1 MAIPLEDS
9 LRLFGYLSLEEVNE
23 KSLKQNFRRIV
34 RATHPDHGGD
44 GAMFDQALSGFVYL
58 SGVLRRGKGGRDRS
72 QVLHPTDIQQARE
85 AQYAQEMSLIV
96 NDVLD
101 SIRCEQ
107 ESDFIRIFNHQFE
120 AHRATEEGRGF
131 SASEARGYVDWLS
144 SDEKSTVSFASDGVY
159 GSCTMKPP
167 VIQEADLHRMFEYT
181 AKCGKPP
188 VTALM
193 LHPDQM
199 ALRVASGGTALI
211 ASTTDSFT
219 SDLLE
224 RPEYCDLQAAYT
236 KENTLVDK
244 LPEFVETGRTFESV
258 LKEREMV
265 YVSELDRDLAA
276 IAEYEKAKQAEEA
289 AHKQRIQGFFQSTG
303 SSQWALRGMR
313 QEEEEK
319 QEAERLKAGDEKE
332 EAGEKKDDFVKTIGG
347 KKNTPTVE

>member
-1 MAIPLEDS
+1 MSTVLEDS
-9 LRLFGYLSLEEVNE
+9 LRLFGYTTLSEVNE
-23 KSLKQNFRRIV
+23 RSLKHDFKRLAR
-34 RATHPDHGGD
+34 THHPDHGGD
-44 GAMFDQALSGFVYL
+44 GELFDRLLSAFIYL
-58 SGVLRRGKGGRDRS
+58 SGVLRRGTGGRESRG
-72 QVLHPTDIQQARE
+72 VLHPADIQQARE
-85 AQYAQEMSLIV
+85 EQYNVELSVLV
-96 NDVLD
+96 DEVLD
-101 SIRCEQ
+101 EAQHQQDRS
-107 ESDFIRIFNHQFE
+107 FNEAFNAQFE
-120 AHRATEEGRGF
+120 AHRSTEEGRGF
-131 SASEARGYVDWLS
+131 SSSESRGYAEWLGEE
-144 SDEKSTVSFASDGVY
+144 EKSTVSFASDGVY

-199 ALRVASGGTALI
+199 AVRVASGGMSLI

-219 SDLLE
+219 SDPLE

-236 KENTLVDK
+236 QENTLVDK
-244 LPEFVETGRTFESV
+244 LPEFVETGRTFEEV

-289 AHKQRIQGFFQSTG
+289 EHKQRIQGFFQSTG

-313 QEEEEK
+313 QAEEEK
-319 QEAERLKAGDEKE
+319 QEAERLKAGEEKQDEKQ
-332 EAGEKKDDFVKTIGG
+332 DTDFVKTVGG

>member
-1 MAIPLEDS
+1 MATPLEES
-9 LRLFGYLSLEEVNE
+9 LHLFGYPSLSGIDER
-23 KSLKQNFRRIV
+23 SLKYDFKRHAR
-34 RATHPDHGGD
+34 TLHPDHGGD
-44 GAMFDQALSGFVYL
+44 GELFDRLLSAFVYL
-58 SGVLRRGKGGRDRS
+58 SGVLRRGTGGRESRG
-72 QVLHPTDIQQARE
+72 VLHPADIQQSREEQYNFELSVLVDEVLDE
-85 AQYAQEMSLIV
+85 AQHHQDRS
-96 NDVLD
+96 
-101 SIRCEQ
+101 
-107 ESDFIRIFNHQFE
+107 FNQAFNAQFE
-120 AHRATEEGRGF
+120 AHRGTEEGRGF
-131 SASEARGYVDWLS
+131 SASESRGYAEWLGEE
-144 SDEKSTVSFASDGVY
+144 EKSTVSFASDGVY

-167 VIQEADLHRMFEYT
+167 VVREEDLHRMFEYT

-188 VTALM
+188 VTAIM

-258 LKEREMV
+258 LKERDMV

-303 SSQWALRGMR
+303 SSQWALRGER

-319 QEAERLKAGDEKE
+319 QEAERLKAGDEKQ
-332 EAGEKKDDFVKTIGG
+332 DDFVKTVAGRSI
-347 KKNTPTVE
+347 

>member
-1 MAIPLEDS
+1 MSTPLEES
-9 LRLFGYLSLEEVNE
+9 LRLFGYTSLSGIDER
-23 KSLKQNFRRIV
+23 SLKHDFKRHAR
-34 RATHPDHGGD
+34 TLHPDHGGD
-44 GAMFDQALSGFVYL
+44 GELFDRLLSAFIYL
-58 SGVLRRGKGGRDRS
+58 SGILRRGTGGRESRG
-72 QVLHPTDIQQARE
+72 VLHPTDIQQSREEQYNFELSVLVDEVLDE
-85 AQYAQEMSLIV
+85 AQHHQDQS
-96 NDVLD
+96 
-101 SIRCEQ
+101 
-107 ESDFIRIFNHQFE
+107 FNQAFNAQFE
-120 AHRATEEGRGF
+120 LHRATEEGRGF
-131 SASEARGYVDWLS
+131 SASESRGYAEWLGEE
-144 SDEKSTVSFASDGVY
+144 EKSTVSFASDGVY

-167 VIQEADLHRMFEYT
+167 VIREEDLQRMFEYT

-258 LKEREMV
+258 LKERDMV

-289 AHKQRIQGFFQSTG
+289 EHKRRIQGFFQSTG
-303 SSQWALRGMR
+303 SSQWALRGER
-313 QEEEEK
+313 QEEKQEEEEK
-319 QEAERLKAGDEKE
+319 QEAERLKAGDEKQ
-332 EAGEKKDDFVKTIGG
+332 DDFVKTVAGRSI
-347 KKNTPTVE
+347 